1 MSAAASAT
9 ADLAASQVIRPNVMI
24 GTPAYAG
31 MVHMDYVSSL
41 LDFKLGG
48 ILFSL
53 MSIGNESLITRAR
66 NTILSAFHA
75 RPEFTHLLFLDGDVK
90 MSADGLKQLLAAH
103 RDVIGAPVAL
113 KGRNPDGSRIW
124 NIGACVGEEGHLYI
138 ADRIGTAALLLSRK
152 ATDALVADAIAHQR
166 VYGRSRTSR
175 GDFDA
180 AIHYDAFQVGV
191 VDGEYLSEDFWA
203 CKRLRNLGFNVYVD
217 ATVITQHHGTVAV

>member
-1 MSAAASAT
+1 MNTT
-9 ADLAASQVIRPNVMI
+9 ALPTTSTVIRPNVMI

-41 LDFKLGG
+41 LEFKQNG

-66 NTILSAFHA
+66 NTILSAFHV

-90 MSADGLKQLLAAH
+90 MSSEGLKKMLTAH

-124 NIGACVGEEGHLYI
+124 NIGPCCGEEDDLYI
-138 ADRIGTAALLLSRK
+138 TDRVGTAALLLSRN
-152 ATDALVADAIAHQR
+152 ATNALVADASANAR
-166 VYGRSRTSR
+166 VYARSRTSR

-180 AIHYDAFQVGV
+180 ALHYDAFQVGV
-191 VDGEYLSEDFWA
+191 VDGEYLSEDYWA
-203 CKRLRNLGFNVYVD
+203 CRRLRNLGFKIYVD
-217 ATVITQHHGTVAV
+217 ATVVTQHHGTVAV

>member
-1 MSAAASAT
+1 MNTT
-9 ADLAASQVIRPNVMI
+9 ALPTTSTVIRPNVMI

-41 LDFKLGG
+41 LEFKQNG

-66 NTILSAFHA
+66 NTILSAFHV

-90 MSADGLKQLLAAH
+90 MSSEGLKKMLTAH

-124 NIGACVGEEGHLYI
+124 NIT
-138 ADRIGTAALLLSRK
+138 DRVGTAALLLSRN
-152 ATDALVADAIAHQR
+152 ATNALVADASANAR
-166 VYGRSRTSR
+166 VYARSRTSR

-180 AIHYDAFQVGV
+180 ALHYDAFQVGV
-191 VDGEYLSEDFWA
+191 VDGEYLSEDYWA
-203 CKRLRNLGFNVYVD
+203 CRRLRNLGFKIYVD
-217 ATVITQHHGTVAV
+217 ATVVTQHHGTVAV